1 MKFFVLF
8 FSSGGGVGYVPLM
21 PGTAGSLI
29 GILVFLLIH
38 RMVIPVY
45 FITVIA
51 FVFLSIW
58 VSGRAET
65 IYGKR
70 DDKRIVIDEIV
81 GMLVGLF
88 TMPINFKILLAG
100 FLLFRFFDITK
111 IFPANVVQSKLNGG
125 FAVVLDDIVAGIYTI
140 ICLHFVRA
148 FL

>member
-1 MKFFVLF
+1 MNFLILF
-8 FSSGGGVGYVPLM
+8 FASGFGAGYVPLM

-38 RMVIPVY
+38 RMVIPLY
-45 FITVIA
+45 IITVVA

-58 VSGRAET
+58 ASGRAEI

-88 TMPINFKILLAG
+88 AMPVNIKIMLAG
-100 FLLFRFFDITK
+100 FLLFRFFDIAK
-111 IFPANVVQSKLNGG
+111 VFPANLVQSKLDGG
-125 FAVVLDDIVAGIYTI
+125 PAVVLDDIVAGIYTF
-140 ICLHFVRA
+140 ICLHIVRA